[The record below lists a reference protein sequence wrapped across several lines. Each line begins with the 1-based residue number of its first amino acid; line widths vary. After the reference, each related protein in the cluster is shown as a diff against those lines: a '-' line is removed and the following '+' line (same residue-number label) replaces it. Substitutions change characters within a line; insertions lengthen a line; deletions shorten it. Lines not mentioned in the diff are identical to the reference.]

1 MIAALR
7 ARWFPPRP
15 LLSWRRRRIDIPA
28 VLIVIGALLLAAFLG
43 EVAATMPMR
52 LSGFE
57 QAKGL
62 GPAWLTAY
70 LPWLIAA
77 ATILLPAVLVFSV
90 RMPMTGL
97 VVTVMLIFEVVP
109 SAFQPRLPVGGGR
122 LQAYDLLLMLLA
134 LVVVVQGWVARE
146 RPLHQL
152 GPVRWPLYYLAACV
166 FTSLVYVRYFAP
178 NTLALGEA
186 RVIIGWLIVPIMVL
200 SVKTPQAWRWM
211 LRWVLA
217 MGIVIA
223 LYVSIQSLFEV
234 RIMTGARVELLDKD
248 LNNDVVRS
256 IAGGGVYLIVF
267 SLFLLIN
274 RVLQRQFGWWWAVPA
289 ALLLVFGIAVQFGRG
304 VWLSTAAGLLVSA
317 ALFRGFS
324 GVLKVLA
331 AGAVTVALMLSAASV
346 FKPRLAEAVI
356 ERAIGIGS
364 EIQTGGSFNWRRM
377 ENQAALDRI
386 ERNPVFGVGLGG
398 QYKQTASSEG
408 HFGIEGTYIHNGY
421 LFFPLKMGLIA
432 AFIPFAFMIA
442 FARVLRQGAQRHAG
456 DADPG
461 LVAALAGAF
470 AVPCVASYTQPEWA
484 DPRGIAAFAIFCGL
498 ALLYRRFGAVQP
510 ASAGEASPARP

>member
-7 ARWFPPRP
+7 ARWNTPRP
-15 LLSWRRRRIDIPA
+15 LFSWRRRRIDFPA
-28 VLIVIGALLLAAFLG
+28 IFIVLGALLLAAFLG

-90 RMPMTGL
+90 RMPLTGL
-97 VVTVMLIFEVVP
+97 IVTIMLIFEVVP
-109 SAFQPRLPVGGGR
+109 SALQPRLPVGGGR
-122 LQAYDLLLMLLA
+122 LQAYDLLLILLA
-134 LVVVVQGWVARE
+134 LVVFINGWIQGR
-146 RPLHQL
+146 RPLQAM
-152 GPVRWPLYYLAACV
+152 GVMRWPLYYLAACI
-166 FTSLVYVRYFAP
+166 FTSLIYVRYFAP
-178 NTLALGEA
+178 NALALAES
-186 RVIIGWLIVPIMVL
+186 RVVIGWLIVPIMVL
-200 SVKTPQAWRWM
+200 AVKTPQAYRWM

-217 MGIVIA
+217 MGLVIA
-223 LYVSIQSLFEV
+223 LYVSLQSLFEV

-248 LNNDVVRS
+248 LNSDVVRS

-267 SLFLLIN
+267 ALFLILN
-274 RVLQRQFGWWWAVPA
+274 RSIERRFGLWWAVPA

-304 VWLSTAAGLLVSA
+304 VWLASAMGLLVSA

-324 GVLKVLA
+324 GVLKVLL
-331 AGAVTVALMLSAASV
+331 AGSIAVALTLSTAAI
-346 FKPRLAEAVI
+346 FKPRLAEAVV
-356 ERAIGIGS
+356 ERALGIRS
-364 EIQTGGSFNWRRM
+364 ELQTGGSFGWRQA
-377 ENQAALDRI
+377 ENRAAVDRI
-386 ERNPVFGVGLGG
+386 ERNPLFGVGLGG

-421 LFFPLKMGLIA
+421 LFFPLKMGVLA
-432 AFIPFAFMIA
+432 AFIPFAFILA
-442 FARVLRQGAQRHAG
+442 FALVLRRGVRQHPG
-456 DADPG
+456 DADRG

-470 AVPCVASYTQPEWA
+470 AVPCIASYTQPEWA
-484 DPRGIAAFAIFCGL
+484 DPRGIAAFAVFTGL
-498 ALLYRRFGAVQP
+498 ALLYQRYGGATPAAAEPAQP
-510 ASAGEASPARP
+510 

>member
-1 MIAALR
+1 
-7 ARWFPPRP
+7 
-15 LLSWRRRRIDIPA
+15 
-28 VLIVIGALLLAAFLG
+28 
-43 EVAATMPMR
+43 
-52 LSGFE
+52 
-57 QAKGL
+57 
-62 GPAWLTAY
+62 
-70 LPWLIAA
+70 
-77 ATILLPAVLVFSV
+77 
-90 RMPMTGL
+90 MPMTGL
-97 VVTVMLIFEVVP
+97 VVTLMLIFEVVP

-134 LVVVVQGWVARE
+134 LVLMVQGWIAGR
-146 RPLHQL
+146 RPLQSM

-166 FTSLVYVRYFAP
+166 FVSLVYVRYFAP
-178 NTLALGEA
+178 NTLSLGEA
-186 RVIIGWLIVPIMVL
+186 RVVIAWLIVPIMVL
-200 SVKTPQAWRWM
+200 AVSTPSAYRWM

-217 MGIVIA
+217 MGVVIA

-256 IAGGGVYLIVF
+256 IAGGGVYLIIF

-274 RVLQRQFGWWWAVPA
+274 RVLERKFGWWWAVPLS
-289 ALLLVFGIAVQFGRG
+289 LLLVFGIAVQFGRG
-304 VWLSTAAGLLVSA
+304 VWLSAVAGLLVSA
-317 ALFRGFS
+317 ALFRGVS

-331 AGAVTVALMLSAASV
+331 AGALAVGLMLSVASV

-356 ERAIGIGS
+356 ERAIGIRS

-386 ERNPVFGVGLGG
+386 ERNPIFGVGLGG

-421 LFFPLKMGLIA
+421 LFFPLKMGLVA
-432 AFIPFAFMIA
+432 AFIPFTFMFAFGL
-442 FARVLRQGAQRHAG
+442 VLRQGVQRHHE
-456 DADPG
+456 DPDRG

-470 AVPCVASYTQPEWA
+470 TVPCVASVTQPEWS
-484 DPRGIAAFAIFCGL
+484 DPRGIAAFAIFIGL
-498 ALLYRRFGAVQP
+498 ALLFRRFGAVRP
-510 ASAGEASPARP
+510 AGAEQAAPVTL